1 MFKKSKYGN
10 VRKIFTIVSV
20 GISLYAAAQTEPVF
34 VFFKDKPNKAAFYS
48 NPLSELTQKS
58 LNRRT
63 NLGITLTDQ
72 DAPIEPTYIQ
82 NIKNLGF
89 TVTDYSKW
97 LNGVGVNA
105 TSAQIA
111 QLSQQSYVDHVESF
125 VRSPSGG
132 IRKEKIDKFKQFN
145 QQSTSRDIL
154 TTFNYG
160 NSLAQTNQ
168 INLRQLHVAGYTGT
182 GMSIAVIDTG
192 FPYVNTGSAFKRMRD
207 NGHIK
212 ATYNF
217 VTKSSS
223 VYTTSLN
230 PHGAMCLGIIGG
242 YIDGTFVGSAPDA
255 DFYLYASENADVEI
269 PEEQLYW
276 IEAAE
281 EADRQGVDVIS
292 TSLGYSEF
300 DDSRYD
306 YTYSDMN
313 GTTTFISR
321 GAQIASEKG
330 IFVLIA
336 AGNEGQNPWHYIS
349 APADNAKVFS
359 IGAVNSTGASSGF
372 SSYGPN
378 SAGVI
383 KPDASARG
391 SNTYY
396 AYNNT
401 SDFGSGTSFA
411 TPLAAGGIT
420 CLLQFLPNS
429 TSRDNVKQRLR
440 QDASLYPSNSD
451 QMGYGILNLYKSYQT
466 YLGINDIEKSKIKIY
481 PNPAKDFIN
490 ITSEKPVKSVE
501 IYDTLG
507 RLIKTESSD
516 KINVT
521 QLSKGNYL
529 LKMKTDSGET
539 IEKFIKE

>member
-1 MFKKSKYGN
+1 M
-10 VRKIFTIVSV
+10 
-20 GISLYAAAQTEPVF
+20 
-34 VFFKDKPNKAAFYS
+34 
-48 NPLSELTQKS
+48 
-58 LNRRT
+58 
-63 NLGITLTDQ
+63 
-72 DAPIEPTYIQ
+72 
-82 NIKNLGF
+82 
-89 TVTDYSKW
+89 
-97 LNGVGVNA
+97 
-105 TSAQIA
+105 
-111 QLSQQSYVDHVESF
+111 
-125 VRSPSGG
+125 
-132 IRKEKIDKFKQFN
+132 
-145 QQSTSRDIL
+145 
-154 TTFNYG
+154 
-160 NSLAQTNQ
+160 
-168 INLRQLHVAGYTGT
+168 
-182 GMSIAVIDTG
+182 
-192 FPYVNTGSAFKRMRD
+192 
-207 NGHIK
+207 
-212 ATYNF
+212 
-217 VTKSSS
+217 
-223 VYTTSLN
+223 
-230 PHGAMCLGIIGG
+230 
-242 YIDGTFVGSAPDA
+242 
-255 DFYLYASENADVEI
+255 
-269 PEEQLYW
+269 
-276 IEAAE
+276 
-281 EADRQGVDVIS
+281 IS